1 MVNHKHSQSNMPS
14 TYIFIP
20 VSFCILIIATSL
32 CSAADTISA
41 GQTLAGRGGKLVS
54 KNGKFALG
62 FFQRSTGSRSSTP
75 KWYLGI
81 WFNTV
86 PKLTPAWVAN
96 RENPLLDGTSS
107 ELIISDDGN
116 LAIFNRPNRSILWSS
131 QANTTTNNTIAV
143 LLNSRDLVLSDA
155 SNSTTIFWRSF
166 DHMTDTFLPG
176 ARVSRN
182 KVTGWTH
189 GLVSNKNSHD
199 LSPGIYSGRP
209 SPESANFELLLSWNS
224 SVTYWSSGQWEGQYF
239 SNMPEM
245 SARYLFFSEFVS
257 NDREEYYT
265 YWLKNETMV
274 TRYVLDV
281 DGQAKMMLWSD
292 ASAEWIFFY
301 PKPGA
306 QCEAYA
312 VCGPFTV
319 CREDVLPFCNCMKGF
334 SIRSQ
339 EDWELGDRTGGCN
352 RNIPLNCAS
361 SNSGIS
367 GDLTDMF
374 YAMRNVIY
382 PDNAKHIETGSAEE
396 CEKSCLGDCSCYAYS
411 YSGTCSVWNSELL
424 NVVQR
429 YNGSASEGILYLRLA
444 AEELKTSKH
453 RRGMIV
459 RLVIAATIFAALS
472 LFAIICMFFRRRKR
486 QHSSMEPSNIRG
498 GIMAFGYKDLQ
509 HATKNFSEKLGGG
522 SFGSVFKGVLPDST
536 VIAVK
541 RLDGARQGEKE
552 FRAEVSS
559 IGMIQH
565 INLVKLIGF
574 CCQGS
579 KRLLVY
585 EYMPNHSLDA
595 HLFQSSGM
603 PLCWGTRYKIALGV
617 ARGLAYLH
625 ENCQDCIIH
634 CDIKPQNI
642 LLDASFVPKIADFG
656 MAKFVRRDF
665 SRAITT
671 MRGTI
676 GYLAPEWI
684 SGVAISSKVDV
695 YSYGMVLLE
704 IIFGRRNS
712 GEEYNSD
719 STYLPVQVVNKL
731 LQGNVQCL
739 VDESMHDGI
748 NLEEVERACR
758 VACWCIQDHESRR
771 LTMGEVVRI
780 LEGLIKVDVPPM
792 PKVLEAISGGTDS
805 TIA

>member
-1 MVNHKHSQSNMPS
+1 MPPA
-14 TYIFIP
+14 YIFVP
-20 VSFCILIIATSL
+20 VSFCILIIAASP

-41 GQTLAGRGGKLVS
+41 GQPLAPGGEKLVS

-62 FFQRSTGSRSSTP
+62 FFQRSTGSNNSSTP

-81 WFNTV
+81 WFDTV

-96 RENPLLDGTSS
+96 RENPLPDGTSS
-107 ELIISDDGN
+107 ELIISNDGN
-116 LAIFNRPNRSILWSS
+116 LAISNRHNRSILWSS
-131 QANTTTNNTIAV
+131 QANTTTNNTVAM
-143 LLNSRDLVLSDA
+143 LLNSGDLILSDA
-155 SNSTTIFWRSF
+155 SNLTAIFWRSF

-176 ARVSRN
+176 ARMGRS
-182 KVTGWTH
+182 KVTGRWSH
-189 GLVSNKNSHD
+189 GLVSNKNSRD
-199 LSPGIYSGRP
+199 LSPGIYSGHP
-209 SPESANFELLLSWNS
+209 SPGSADFKLLLSWNS
-224 SVTYWSSGQWEGQYF
+224 SVTYWSSGQWRGQYF

-245 SARYLFFSEFVS
+245 SARYLFLSELVS
-257 NDREEYYT
+257 NDQEEYFT
-265 YWLKNETMV
+265 YWLKNESMV

-281 DGQAKMMLWSD
+281 SGQAKMMIWSD
-292 ASAEWIFFY
+292 ASEEWISFY
-301 PKPGA
+301 PEPGA
-306 QCEAYA
+306 QCEVYA

-319 CREDVLPFCNCMKGF
+319 CREDMLPFCNCMKGF

-361 SNSGIS
+361 SNSSMS
-367 GDLTDMF
+367 GGLTDMF
-374 YAMRNVIY
+374 YAMRNVRY
-382 PDNAKHIETGSAEE
+382 PDNAKHNGAGNAED
-396 CEKSCLGDCSCYAYS
+396 CERSCLSDCSCYAYS
-411 YSGTCSVWNSELL
+411 YYDGCRIWNSELL
-424 NVVQR
+424 NVAQG

-444 AEELKTSKH
+444 AGEIKTSKH
-453 RRGMIV
+453 KRGMIV
-459 RLVIAATIFAALS
+459 GLVTAATIFTASS
-472 LFAIICMFFRRRKR
+472 LFAIICMFVRRRIRK
-486 QHSSMEPSNIRG
+486 HSSMQSSNIRG
-498 GIMAFGYKDLQ
+498 GIVAFRYKDLQ

-522 SFGSVFKGVLPDST
+522 SFGSVFKGILPDST

-552 FRAEVSS
+552 FRAEVRS
-559 IGMIQH
+559 IGKIQH

-595 HLFQSSGM
+595 HLFQNSGM
-603 PLCWGTRYKIALGV
+603 SLCWSTRYKIALGV

-625 ENCQDCIIH
+625 GNCQDCIIH

-656 MAKFVRRDF
+656 MAKFVGRDF
-665 SRAITT
+665 SRVITT
-671 MRGTI
+671 MRGTV

-712 GEEYNSD
+712 REEYSSD
-719 STYLPVQVVNKL
+719 RTYFPVQVVNKL
-731 LQGNVQCL
+731 LEGNVQCL
-739 VDESMHDGI
+739 MDQNIEDDI

-758 VACWCIQDHESRR
+758 VACWCIQDHESQRVN
-771 LTMGEVVRI
+771 MGEVVQI

-792 PKVLEAISGGTDS
+792 PKVLEAISGGADS
-805 TIA
+805 TISEALRLENQ